1 MNESRAGILAL
12 IVMIFISTAMILFGD
27 WRFGTSVLIAS
38 VLVFLFAR
46 RRMRQQDR
54 W

>member
-1 MNESRAGILAL
+1 MNESRADIGAL
-12 IVMIFISTAMILFGD
+12 IVMLLISTAMIFFGD
-27 WRFGTSVLIAS
+27 WRFGTSVMIAS

-46 RRMRQQDR
+46 RRMRRRDR

>member
-1 MNESRAGILAL
+1 MNESRADLVAL
-12 IVMIFISTAMILFGD
+12 IVMTVISIAMILFGD

-38 VLVFLFAR
+38 VVVFFFAKR
-46 RRMRQQDR
+46 RRKRFDR

>member
-1 MNESRAGILAL
+1 MNESRADLLAL
-12 IVMIFISTAMILFGD
+12 IVMTLISTAMILFGD

-38 VLVFLFAR
+38 VVVFFFAR
-46 RRMRQQDR
+46 RRRRDR

>member
-1 MNESRAGILAL
+1 MTDSRADILAL
-12 IVMIFISTAMILFGD
+12 IVMTLISVAMILFGD

-38 VLVFLFAR
+38 VIVFFFAR
-46 RRMRQQDR
+46 RRRRDR